1 MASNSKKINKMNM
14 VNEKISL
21 ISNDEDVLGLNI
33 AIATERVRAKIAKWA
48 QLKELE
54 AVERENYEIAALY
67 RDAMNRN
74 ELYVRRVALNG
85 EFADFEL
92 VEMA

>member
-1 MASNSKKINKMNM
+1 MESNTNTSNM
-14 VNEKISL
+14 NEKISL

-54 AVERENYEIAALY
+54 AVEREDYEAAARY
-67 RDAMNRN
+67 RDAMDRG
-74 ELYVRRVALNG
+74 ELYIRRVAVNG
-85 EFADFEL
+85 EMADFEL
-92 VEMA
+92 A

>member
-1 MASNSKKINKMNM
+1 MNM

-67 RDAMNRN
+67 RDAMSKN
-74 ELYVRRVALNG
+74 ELYIRRVALKG
-85 EFADFEL
+85 EMADFEL